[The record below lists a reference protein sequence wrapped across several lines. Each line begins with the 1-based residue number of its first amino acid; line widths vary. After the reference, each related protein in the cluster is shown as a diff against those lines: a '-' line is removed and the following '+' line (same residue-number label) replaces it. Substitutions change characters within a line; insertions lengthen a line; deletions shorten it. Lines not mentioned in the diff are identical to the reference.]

1 MMTRSSQAPEEMLVG
16 VDLFS
21 GLSKREAKHLLA
33 RSRAVTH
40 RAGQRIAE
48 EGGGAAGFHLILSGR
63 ATVTRGSREIRT
75 LGAGDYFGEISMIDG
90 KPRSA
95 TVTIDED
102 VHALAID
109 HGVFRTLLD
118 EQPAFASSLLVGL
131 CSRLREAEARA
142 DAAGS

>member
-1 MMTRSSQAPEEMLVG
+1 
-16 VDLFS
+16 
-21 GLSKREAKHLLA
+21 
-33 RSRAVTH
+33 
-40 RAGQRIAE
+40 
-48 EGGGAAGFHLILSGR
+48 
-63 ATVTRGSREIRT
+63 
-75 LGAGDYFGEISMIDG
+75 MIDG

-118 EQPAFASSLLVGL
+118 EQPAFARTLLVGL